1 MGILMDME
9 KQVAGGMTLME
20 KFWCD
25 YPICHQIKVIL
36 IGKHYLRVS
45 YKQTLNTMICFPN
58 AR

>member
-25 YPICHQIKVIL
+25 YPICP
-36 IGKHYLRVS
+36 S
-45 YKQTLNTMICFPN
+45 D
-58 AR
+58 